1 MVVPVGRIFS
11 LIGFTLIDNVLPDVW
26 ADRGHGDHVD
36 TILTQSFF
44 PLRHDFFPQSVHCV
58 GHWQLLGGMAFGI
71 LICHGDSYGSPYQSS

>member
-11 LIGFTLIDNVLPDVW
+11 LIGSRVIPIGFTLIDNVLPDVW

-44 PLRHDFFPQSVHCV
+44 PLRCALVEMMAGFLLEGNIWLSHLQST
-58 GHWQLLGGMAFGI
+58 GMFMVA
-71 LICHGDSYGSPYQSS
+71 

>member
-11 LIGFTLIDNVLPDVW
+11 LIGFTLIDNELPDVW

-44 PLRHDFFPQSVHCV
+44 SVV
-58 GHWQLLGGMAFGI
+58 GYNAVTLW
-71 LICHGDSYGSPYQSS
+71 YEKW